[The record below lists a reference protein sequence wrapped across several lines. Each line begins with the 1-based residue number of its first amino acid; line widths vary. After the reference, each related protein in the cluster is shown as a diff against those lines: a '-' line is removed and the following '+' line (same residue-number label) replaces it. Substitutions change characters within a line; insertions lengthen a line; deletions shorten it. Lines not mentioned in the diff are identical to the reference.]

1 MKTLVERFG
10 KLITASILLMEIEA
24 VIMLLTPLSLLFWDT
39 DLNIFGAIVLIAG
52 VLLFAAG
59 FIIRKTKSKNQ

>member
-1 MKTLVERFG
+1 
-10 KLITASILLMEIEA
+10 MEIGA

-39 DLNIFGAIVLIAG
+39 DLNIFGAIVLITG